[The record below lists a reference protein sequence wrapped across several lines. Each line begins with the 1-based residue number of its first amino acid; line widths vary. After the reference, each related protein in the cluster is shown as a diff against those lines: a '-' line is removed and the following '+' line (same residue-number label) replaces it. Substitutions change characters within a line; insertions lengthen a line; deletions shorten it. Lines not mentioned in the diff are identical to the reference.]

1 MKPLICTAISSKKI
15 ISFYYNGGFR
25 TLEPFC
31 YGVSPAG
38 IEVLRAYQTGGYSK
52 SGNHAGWKLFRVS
65 EISNLKIT
73 DERFEDIRP
82 GYNPKDPIIKRIYCC
97 V

>member
-38 IEVLRAYQTGGYSK
+38 IEVLRAYP
-52 SGNHAGWKLFRVS
+52 
-65 EISNLKIT
+65 
-73 DERFEDIRP
+73 IRP
-82 GYNPKDPIIKRIYCC
+82 VARHVMIPHAKCNMAM
-97 V
+97 